1 MYNKILLVSLLIL
14 LTICIFYQKK
24 WINYKENYDD
34 IDNSLKY
41 QISSSDISPSIP
53 SDTCKDIL
61 CQQGQK
67 CYNGKCV
74 PNNFIFNEDVEY
86 NNLTNNWTGSN
97 FGINKDWNFYKNTPC
112 NNGNGCPWTNAG
124 PLCGEKW
131 ETRIDDSNTEICCSE
146 PTAGHVCYGE
156 WNDLISVNGNQ
167 IQIGIQEDIS
177 KSSLRNSIRLVS
189 TQSFNGGLFII
200 DVQHIPEGLGTW
212 PALWLVGK
220 DWPNNG
226 EIDIIEGVNSSIL
239 NSPIIRNPPDQTK
252 VITTLHT
259 SNGCTQNIP
268 GILNQNCNAG
278 DNGTIG
284 CGIEGPSNSFGA
296 SFNNA
301 NGGVFVCEWIL
312 DGTIKIWF
320 FSRLNIPDD
329 ISSNK
334 PSPSKWNSPYVVFQP
349 CKGHFKDLQII
360 INTTL
365 CGQWAGAVFPSINGN
380 PGGNESCLGY
390 LNDKNVKLDKA
401 YWLINSIKV
410 FQKK

>member
-14 LTICIFYQKK
+14 LAICIFYQKN
-24 WINYKENYDD
+24 WIVYKEDYNN

-41 QISSSDISPSIP
+41 KIDSFSIQNE
-53 SDTCKDIL
+53 TCNDIL
-61 CQQGQK
+61 YQQCQK
-67 CYNGKCV
+67 CYDVKNF
-74 PNNFIFNEDVEY
+74 PNNSIANQDVEY
-86 NNLTNNWTGSN
+86 SNLTNNWTGST
-97 FGINKDWNFYKNTPC
+97 FAINKDWNFYKNTPC
-112 NNGNGCPWTNAG
+112 NNGNGCSWTTSG
-124 PLCGEKW
+124 PMCAEKW
-131 ETRIDDSNTEICCSE
+131 ETRLDNSNTEICCSE
-146 PTAGHVCYGE
+146 PTSGHVCYGE
-156 WNDLISVNGNQ
+156 WNDLISVKGNQ

-177 KSSLRNSIRLVS
+177 KSSLRNSIRLAS
-189 TQSFNGGLFII
+189 NQSFNGGLFIFDI
-200 DVQHIPEGLGTW
+200 QHMPEGLGTW
-212 PALWLVGK
+212 PAMWLVGT

-226 EIDIIEGVNSSIL
+226 EIDIIEGVNSAIL
-239 NSPIIRNPPDQTK
+239 SSSEQRNPPDQTN

-259 SNGCTQNIP
+259 SVGCTQNIP
-268 GILNQNCNAG
+268 GIMNPNCNAG
-278 DNGTIG
+278 NNGTTG
-284 CGIEGPSNSFGA
+284 CGVEGPLNSFGA
-296 SFNNA
+296 SFNNL

-312 DGTIKIWF
+312 DGTIKVWF

-410 FQKK
+410 FQK